1 MELQFGWQYC
11 FSWANSVCDFCMID
25 KNPTLNP
32 VLVNNYRADVLES
45 FHRGSFCVVD
55 EKSQLIWSMGDA
67 QQIAFPRSAL
77 KYFQHIPFILSGG
90 FDALGFTEKDL
101 AIMCASH
108 NGESMHVEAVS
119 RVLSKISLNAEALQ
133 CGVQQPAIKSD
144 FTALIRNNQNPSV
157 LHNNCSGKHAG
168 FLAHCV
174 YNKLDIG
181 EYLSPKHILQQEIKK
196 ITALF
201 YELDE
206 KDLQVGI
213 DGCSAPIF
221 GMPLLNQAL
230 AYKNLVS
237 PMRWKDKTLESV
249 CNRIVKSVIQYP
261 GLIGGSK
268 RYCSD
273 LVRITKGKVI
283 GKTGAD
289 GIYCLAIPHKKWGIS
304 IKIDDGKMGPQYQVA
319 HEILLRLGLLSKEEE
334 NALAHHWRFENINF
348 AGNSVGFS
356 SAVRLKCPF

>member
-1 MELQFGWQYC
+1 MTK
-11 FSWANSVCDFCMID
+11 
-25 KNPTLNP
+25 KNTIPNP
-32 VLVNNYRADVLES
+32 VLVNNFRADVVES

-55 EKSQLIWSMGDA
+55 QKSQLIWSMGDIG
-67 QQIAFPRSAL
+67 QIAFPRSAL

-90 FDALGFTEKDL
+90 FDAFGFTEKDL

-108 NGESMHVEAVS
+108 NGEPMHVDAVTKI
-119 RVLSKISLNAEALQ
+119 LSTISLNPETLQ

-144 FTALIRNNQNPSV
+144 YSALIRNNQSPSV

-168 FLAHCV
+168 FLAHCMH
-174 YNKLDIG
+174 NKLDIVD
-181 EYLSPKHILQQEIKK
+181 YLSPKHALHLEIMK

-201 YELDE
+201 YELEE
-206 KDLQVGI
+206 KDLRVGI

-230 AYKNLVS
+230 AYKNLIS
-237 PMRWKDKTLESV
+237 PMVWKDKALESV

-261 GLIGGSK
+261 ELVAGTK

-273 LVRITKGKVI
+273 VMRITKGKVI

-289 GIYCLAIPHKKWGIS
+289 GIYCLAIPHKKWGIA

-319 HEILLRLGLLSKEEE
+319 HEILLRLGLLSKKEE
-334 NALAHHWRFENINF
+334 NALMHHWQLENINF

-356 SAVRLKCPF
+356 KAVKLNCPF